1 VIVVSGQ
8 RKPLCRVQ
16 RIDEHCRRFFLEPEL
31 TFHRRYEA
39 LRAVFIEGHPLA
51 EVAQQYGYKPTSLN
65 AMISTFRTQCRHGR
79 IPPFSSS
86 TAVADHRANRT
97 AMSGMALTN
106 PQSLISD
113 S

>member
-1 VIVVSGQ
+1 MD
-8 RKPLCRVQ
+8 
-16 RIDEHCRRFFLEPEL
+16 DEHCRRFFLEPEL

-39 LRAVFIEGHPLA
+39 LRAIFIEGHPLA

-79 IPPFSSS
+79 IPPVSSS